1 MIYRE
6 REDVQVTSE
15 SPYTCSDIR
24 SPKSAS
30 KDRDAE
36 LEKAIYGS
44 WSKGHGLKANGLMK
58 KTISLE
64 VDGIVHHL
72 VSYYDPSDV
81 RAGVLQTPSTIPAL
95 RDLEISSEVLV
106 NVAKLRQPPHT
117 KINQEGKF
125 VFV

>member
-1 MIYRE
+1 MDRSFPMVRFPYAGQLRKSFFIDIAVQRVTVVCKMIYRE

-58 KTISLE
+58 KVRLGCASRSLFSQANCMNSRRS
-64 VDGIVHHL
+64 HL
-72 VSYYDPSDV
+72 
-81 RAGVLQTPSTIPAL
+81 RLTG
-95 RDLEISSEVLV
+95 
-106 NVAKLRQPPHT
+106 
-117 KINQEGKF
+117 
-125 VFV
+125 